1 MTQPDIWYVAYGP
14 DQAVKSDDR
23 ASGMVRS
30 TKTFKSEAEAKLF
43 ALEIMDKGW
52 SANAG
57 TLNPYQPKQMIGSSQ
72 IGKWAS
78 TKPAL
83 HRTSH

>member
-1 MTQPDIWYVAYGP
+1 
-14 DQAVKSDDR
+14 
-23 ASGMVRS
+23 MVRS